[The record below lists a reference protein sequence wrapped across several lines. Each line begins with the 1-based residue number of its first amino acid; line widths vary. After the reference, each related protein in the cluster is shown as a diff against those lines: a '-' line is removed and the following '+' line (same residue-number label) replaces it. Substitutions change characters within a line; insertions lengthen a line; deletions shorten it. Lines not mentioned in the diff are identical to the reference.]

1 MSLEEMWREVS
12 FVREASL
19 CSSATH
25 ALGCYVAGPLDHL
38 MEAKLGMA
46 GKEVAHCTHKCIPST
61 LWMKGLASTYGQQLQ
76 IIPLH

>member
-19 CSSATH
+19 CSSATY
-25 ALGCYVAGPLDHL
+25 ALGCYMAGTLDHL
-38 MEAKLGMA
+38 MKAELGIA
-46 GKEVAHCTHKCIPST
+46 GKEVAHCTHKCISST
-61 LWMKGLASTYGQQLQ
+61 LWMKGLGSTCGQQLQ